1 MEIPAGEH
9 EQTPEDPQRL
19 EEVQPKTENVASENE
34 DILITAVHVK
44 NEPKEE
50 TISLPLPGGEISQTV
65 EGVDNLGENLTFDR
79 DSQQWMTRLQ
89 GENSTEVS
97 GTEYLGSSAQSN
109 TSFPGLAQLVP
120 PPAEASRSTFAFQG
134 KSYKELQNS
143 TISHATYGSADTLVV
158 SGEAGLHGMAGA
170 ALNHHQ
176 HMDGMS
182 FQVIKPKKYFVCT
195 YCGKAFSRHGHLE
208 RHLRIHTGEKP
219 YGCHICGRC
228 FNQKSSLKGHMKTHR
243 NGERNLFQLSSSSF
257 RFLVFISQ
265 NSKMQKKNPST
276 WIKKDENLHKTSQTF
291 PGLGTT
297 F

>member
-1 MEIPAGEH
+1 MVSRFSPDIEQMPVEIPAGE
-9 EQTPEDPQRL
+9 QKRTPEDPQRL
-19 EEVQPKTENVASENE
+19 EEVQPKTENVAPENE
-34 DILITAVHVK
+34 DILTTGVHVK
-44 NEPKEE
+44 SEPKEE
-50 TISLPLPGGEISQTV
+50 TISQPLPDGDISQTV
-65 EGVDNLGENLTFDR
+65 AGVDDLGENLTFDR

-89 GENSTEVS
+89 GDNSTEVS
-97 GTEYLGSSAQSN
+97 GAEYLASSAQSN

-170 ALNHHQ
+170 AVNHHQ
-176 HMDGMS
+176 RMDSMS

-195 YCGKAFSRHGHLE
+195 YCGKTFSRHGHLK

-243 NGERNLFQLSSSSF
+243 NGERHSFRLSSYF
-257 RFLVFISQ
+257 F
-265 NSKMQKKNPST
+265 
-276 WIKKDENLHKTSQTF
+276 KDF
-291 PGLGTT
+291 GRY
-297 F
+297 